1 MKCHYLY
8 AAAILICAGAI
19 GAEEI
24 PVPEK
29 LKPHVL
35 YRNGFDNAAS
45 LRDPSCK
52 WKPRTNNSEIRA
64 GGITRKRHRLCSA
77 LHRLADLRKR
87 NFPSPGAERF
97 PSGSNRTN
105 RFPTARCG

>member
-29 LKPHVL
+29 LKQVL
-35 YRNGFDNAAS
+35 A
-45 LRDPSCK
+45 LLHK
-52 WKPRTNNSEIRA
+52 KSE
-64 GGITRKRHRLCSA
+64 TEK
-77 LHRLADLRKR
+77 
-87 NFPSPGAERF
+87 AEDKKDE
-97 PSGSNRTN
+97 TE
-105 RFPTARCG
+105 